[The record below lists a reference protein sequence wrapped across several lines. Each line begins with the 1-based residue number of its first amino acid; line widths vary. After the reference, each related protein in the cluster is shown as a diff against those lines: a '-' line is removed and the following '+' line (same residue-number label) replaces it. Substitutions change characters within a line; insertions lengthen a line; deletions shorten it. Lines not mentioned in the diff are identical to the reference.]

1 MGYNS
6 PMDWSRHF
14 KQILDERNIRQEW
27 VDQTIASADRI
38 EEKPDGTTHFVK
50 RIDQYD
56 KRWLRVIVTTRVEP
70 HRVVTAFF
78 DRRLR
83 RKSHED

>member
-1 MGYNS
+1 
-6 PMDWSRHF
+6 MDWTKHF
-14 KQILDERNIRQEW
+14 RRMLEERGIRLEW
-27 VDQTIASADRI
+27 IEQTIQSPDRI
-38 EEKPDGTTHFVK
+38 EDKPDGTTHFVK

-56 KRWLRVIVTTRVEP
+56 KRWLRVIVNTRVEP